1 MKSSFIRVQN
11 SVHRH
16 TRWLVV
22 YGLLC
27 LVASCQPNSPLE
39 TQDPDPN
46 DELSIAEAKAW
57 FTDYLASPANAR
69 TSADDKFVNRK
80 ADWDNAYNYAL
91 TKKQKMVVVP
101 ISHYKRGTTPEYKQ
115 LWVYK
120 NKFGKNTMRVV
131 EYVFASPTTNKA
143 QTIRDF
149 TGYLLIK
156 DWDDNVLGGFE
167 MKSNRFVGALS
178 KQNAGGR
185 TSGFLCGDWLSCRL
199 VTVGH
204 ANDPSGGNTYL
215 SCTSDYYCIWASVSE
230 QTDAPISGSQSD
242 PGGGSVAFPQDPTPP
257 EHDWEYNPKVF
268 DTKCAGL
275 YAMAYHTATVEEAK
289 ESSAVHTK
297 EGKLII
303 FPSQYNDKQTAMFYP
318 KYRDSNG
325 KVVLTFLEETKGIMT
340 VRVISP
346 NGTEE
351 VYTATE
357 TIHTHPDGVSNCD
370 EPSPAD
376 YQNKRGDRFHAQ
388 QYPMLKHYILGC
400 SQWIEYDGGTFTKKS
415 PYPYPNFSENCK

>member
-1 MKSSFIRVQN
+1 LM
-11 SVHRH
+11 
-16 TRWLVV
+16 
-22 YGLLC
+22 LLG
-27 LVASCQPNSPLE
+27 CQPNSPLE
-39 TQDPDPN
+39 TQDPTPSD

-57 FTDYLASPANAR
+57 FTNYLASPANAR

-80 ADWDNAYNYAL
+80 ADWDNAYNYNL

-101 ISHYKRGTTPEYKQ
+101 ISHYKRGATPGYKQ

-149 TGYLLIK
+149 TGYLLLK
-156 DWDDNVLGGFE
+156 DWDDTFLGGFE
-167 MKSNRFVGALS
+167 MKNNRFVGALS

-204 ANDPSGGNTYL
+204 VNDPSGGNTYL
-215 SCTSDYYCIWASVSE
+215 SCTSDYYCIWTSVSE

-257 EHDWEYNPKVF
+257 EHDWKYTPTVF
-268 DTKCAGL
+268 DTKCSGL
-275 YAMAYHTATVEEAK
+275 WEMVVHTAREGIEV
-289 ESSAVHTK
+289 SAVYTK

-303 FPSQYNDKQTAMFYP
+303 FPTQHNSQGLSTFDPVYK
-318 KYRDSNG
+318 DSNN
-325 KVVLTFLEETKGIMT
+325 KRVVLTFLEEKKGIMT

-357 TIHTHPDGVSNCD
+357 TIHTHPDNVSNCD
-370 EPSPAD
+370 EPSPAKE
-376 YQNKRGDRFHAQ
+376 NGGDRFTAQ
-388 QYPMLKHYILGC
+388 KYPMLKHYIIGC

-415 PYPYPNFSENCK
+415 PYPSNISPNCK